1 QVKMSVAT
9 ARNGERE
16 TNQDLAVPCA
26 NHLPANLGSQRENAQ
41 GHQLRI
47 AEAPD
52 FLLQRDAGTKLF
64 QRGAVA
70 QHESRGGHGF
80 SCCFDS
86 CHSDSISSSDASAGL
101 RPCSRNL
108 SSRYSK
114 RRRNLRFVLRSADSG
129 SSAR

>member
-1 QVKMSVAT
+1 KMSVAT
-9 ARNGERE
+9 SGNGKRIPDKSFSIPRA
-16 TNQDLAVPCA
+16 NYLSADLW
-26 NHLPANLGSQRENAQ
+26 SQREDAQ
-41 GHQLRI
+41 GHQLCI
-47 AEAPD
+47 AEAPY
-52 FLLQRDAGTKLF
+52 FLLQRDAGAKLI
-64 QRGAVA
+64 QRGAVP
-70 QHESRGGHGF
+70 QYESVHRHGF

-101 RPCSRNL
+101 RPCSRSL